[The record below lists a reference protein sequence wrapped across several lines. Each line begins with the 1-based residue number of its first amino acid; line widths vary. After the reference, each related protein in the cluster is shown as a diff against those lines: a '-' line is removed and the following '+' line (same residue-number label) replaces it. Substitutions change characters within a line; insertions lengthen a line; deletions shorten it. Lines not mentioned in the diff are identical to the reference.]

1 MKPKLALVLLAL
13 AAVSGLAFVV
23 QQTAGIYIL
32 TGSDEVQF
40 KVRTSVEQTTAWLE
54 FSDRGTTKFAV
65 PASGILPVAYG
76 GTGNATGTVTNTT
89 GNAATS
95 TLATNA
101 INSTNF
107 WGVFNATN
115 LPAVYVAP
123 EATHATN
130 ADNATYATASLNS
143 TNCYGNA
150 DTATYA
156 TAALNSTN
164 FYGTLDVTS
173 LPAGLST
180 SNYVAAGWQ
189 LHTNAE
195 SAWPTAPAAA
205 GAAAFVNSNGVVFVL
220 TSGLG
225 ATWTGTNQ
233 IAPVP

>member
-1 MKPKLALVLLAL
+1 MKSKFALALLVL

-40 KVRTSVEQTTAWLE
+40 KVRSTVEQTTAWLE

-65 PASGILPVAYG
+65 PASGILPIAYG

-89 GNAATS
+89 GNAAT
-95 TLATNA
+95 AT
-101 INSTNF
+101 S
-107 WGVFNATN
+107 
-115 LPAVYVAP
+115 
-123 EATHATN
+123 
-130 ADNATYATASLNS
+130 
-143 TNCYGNA
+143 
-150 DTATYA
+150 
-156 TAALNSTN
+156 AANSTN
-164 FYGTLDVTS
+164 FYGTLAVTS

-180 SNYVAAGWQ
+180 SNYVATGWQ
-189 LHTNAE
+189 ILTNAE

-233 IAPVP
+233 IAPTL